1 MPVLKILTYPDERL
15 RQVSSPVQQFDAAF
29 QRRVDDLEETRLAGP
44 GAVGIAAPQ
53 VGWFER
59 VVIVDVSGRR
69 KTRSH
74 GHLILVN
81 PEITEWDGYAVGRE
95 GCLSVP
101 DYTGNVIRAEK
112 IHLQAL
118 DREGNALS
126 FDMDGFEAR
135 AVQHEMDHI
144 DGLLFLDRLVSRRQD
159 LFQRKVYKSTL
170 LRGWPKLLFLLIFIR
185 AGAFLGEGLLHL
197 GP

>member
-1 MPVLKILTYPDERL
+1 VPVLEILTYPDERL
-15 RQVSSPVQQFDAAF
+15 RQVSSPVEQFDAAF

-53 VGWFER
+53 VSWFER

-159 LFQRKVYKSTL
+159 LFQRKVYK
-170 LRGWPKLLFLLIFIR
+170 
-185 AGAFLGEGLLHL
+185 
-197 GP
+197 